1 MKMGFNQETLGG
13 QSKITNTCLDQVG
26 TLSVW
31 IDELCDFFH
40 WPNQISEKVDLSWA
54 QENWEQRLSLQI
66 WAVSTS
72 TLNHGILWVQVV
84 FLVLFFSQ
92 AASWRS
98 LDISRPYITSVRR
111 MLDIGQDYRC
121 QCRTLKGAEPGRVC
135 YGSNRIFSIRLK
147 LWDTTK
153 QSFNH
158 QKPGFTYIHLGYCQG
173 FESHYHIWVCL
184 RLRYGPPELP
194 LLMIMQELGG
204 QFQRIFIRNHL
215 IYIGMCLYIYYIFIN
230 THINKWIYMNK

>member
-26 TLSVW
+26 TFSVW

-184 RLRYGPPELP
+184 RLRYAVWAPRIAVVDDNAGIGGTIPKNFHQKP
-194 LLMIMQELGG
+194 LNI
-204 QFQRIFIRNHL
+204 HWYVY
-215 IYIGMCLYIYYIFIN
+215 IYIYI
-230 THINKWIYMNK
+230 IYL